1 MNMIQFDPRNP
12 NIGQRIRAWWF
23 NGQTNSELDLMGS
36 PGQWDLAVGGPR
48 GVMAGGCAA
57 DRTAPPY
64 MMSSPGQWDLAVGG
78 PRGVMAGGR
87 AADRTAPPYRM
98 SSPGTWSLSDGG
110 PQDMMAGRQR

>member
-1 MNMIQFDPRNP
+1 MNVIQFDPRNP

-36 PGQWDLAVGGPR
+36 PGQWDLAVGEPR
-48 GVMAGGCAA
+48 GVMAARSPA
-57 DRTAPPY
+57 DRTAPSY
-64 MMSSPGQWDLAVGG
+64 M
-78 PRGVMAGGR
+78 
-87 AADRTAPPYRM
+87 M